1 MTTEDI
7 IYDRGYRRYDGP
19 RLGIAGARRAVI
31 VDGIRRVLGL
41 RRKARRKILPWTLL
55 AIALAAAV
63 VFIGL
68 HFAAGQIGFG
78 DQAVLPSYGEL
89 FDFFSWIGILFI
101 ALAGPTLLIPDRT
114 QGVFAV
120 YFSRPLTVT
129 GYLQG
134 KLVAFL
140 GVTALIYLLPQVGL
154 HLGLAFLSDQGF
166 FSYLG
171 ANLDILW
178 KVPVV
183 TAGYLALHGGLVT
196 AISAVVNR
204 TGAAAAIFL
213 GILTAGGS
221 VASRIG
227 LLDAPAVK
235 YVTLLALDQHPRI
248 VRDWVFDITTADYP
262 AVEVG
267 FEPWVS
273 VLIIAVVAI
282 GSWLFVHSR
291 YRRLA

>member
-1 MTTEDI
+1 MTSEDI

-19 RLGIAGARRAVI
+19 RLGISGARRAVI
-31 VDGIRRVLGL
+31 ADGIRRVLGL

-55 AIALAAAV
+55 AIAVAAAI
-63 VFIGL
+63 VFVGF
-68 HFAAGQIGFG
+68 HFAAGRLGVDDPSI
-78 DQAVLPSYGEL
+78 LPRYGEW

-120 YFSRPLTVT
+120 YFSRPLTVSA
-129 GYLQG
+129 YLQG
-134 KLVAFL
+134 KLAAFL

-154 HLGLAFLSDQGF
+154 HLGLAFLSDEGF
-166 FSYLG
+166 FAYLWS
-171 ANLDILW
+171 NLDVLW

-183 TAGYLALHGGLVT
+183 TLGYLALHGGLVT
-196 AISAVVNR
+196 AIAAVVGR

-227 LLDAPAVK
+227 LLDAPFAK

-248 VRDWVFDITTADYP
+248 VRDWVFGIITDEYP
-262 AVEVG
+262 ARAVG

-273 VLIIAVVAI
+273 VLVIVVVAL
-282 GSWLFVHSR
+282 GSWWFVHSR